1 MEIFT
6 GGEKMR
12 VAPMP
17 GPYAGTDL
25 VRTWQIGR
33 PELLCPTYAANGF
46 ASPLHAADDPRRT
59 GVHKIIFL

>member
-6 GGEKMR
+6 GREKKR
-12 VAPMP
+12 VAPML

-25 VRTWQIGR
+25 VQTRQIGR

-46 ASPLHAADDPRRT
+46 ASPLCAADDPRRT